1 MQFNELKNKFV
12 YTLKSKKIRLC
23 LAESI
28 TGGLLSS
35 ELIKLKGASSFI
47 DYSLVTY
54 SNRSKEKVLKFNDE
68 INKYGVVSREIAKLM
83 VKNVRNFSDYNN
95 LLSISCTGYASKN
108 EDKDCILGLVYIGAM
123 YNDIIKVHKKNFQE
137 RDRTKIIRLTVEN
150 MIKFSLNLIT

>member
-47 DYSLVTY
+47 DYSLVPY
-54 SNRSKEKVLKFNDE
+54 SN
-68 INKYGVVSREIAKLM
+68 
-83 VKNVRNFSDYNN
+83 
-95 LLSISCTGYASKN
+95 
-108 EDKDCILGLVYIGAM
+108 
-123 YNDIIKVHKKNFQE
+123 KK
-137 RDRTKIIRLTVEN
+137 K
-150 MIKFSLNLIT
+150 

>member
-23 LAESI
+23 IAESI

-108 EDKDCILGLVYIGAM
+108 EDKDCILGLVYIGVM
-123 YNDIIKVHKKNFQE
+123 YNDIIKVHKKKLPRKRSDKNNTF
-137 RDRTKIIRLTVEN
+137 DC
-150 MIKFSLNLIT
+150 